1 MNMKE
6 LIEAA
11 GGGQVTARF
20 VRFLIS
26 EGVIPPPAGGRA
38 HATYDERHLHGVVNY
53 GRLRRLGLSPA
64 QVKSVLRAAQGQTVP
79 LELAPGLSLHVDLG
93 ALDAE
98 IDPASVARRVEEI
111 LSELKTS
118 LKQEKQSLADAA

>member
-6 LIEAA
+6 LLEAA

-20 VRFLIS
+20 VRFLVS
-26 EGVIPPPAGGRA
+26 EGVIPPPTGGRA

-79 LELAPGLSLHVDLG
+79 LALAPGLALHVDLG
-93 ALDAE
+93 SLDPGL
-98 IDPASVARRVEEI
+98 DPAAVARRVEEI
-111 LSELKTS
+111 LTELKTS
-118 LKQEKQSLADAA
+118 LKPEKSSLADAA